1 MLLPAEHEKMTP
13 VQLALEVALYV
24 LVTQDNLHVT
34 DVPDVAYTW
43 NIDNSEAIKLIKKVL
58 EENFT

>member
-1 MLLPAEHEKMTP
+1 MTP